1 VKQVKTT
8 ANEDIQKAK
17 RMARHLIE
25 HHFKTTPQRIIYQA
39 GGMTNFV
46 FRIHHGEGEFV
57 VRIGQNPGK
66 LNAYI
71 KEQWAVARAQQA
83 GVPTPE
89 ILEVG
94 NEVISSPYMIS
105 RCVRGQ
111 AATHHPDRQKILREL
126 GRYTALIN
134 SILTSGFGSVFDWS
148 SNQLSKNDSWIEF
161 LYQELRL
168 DARLESLGKHKM
180 LSPSKLKELR
190 LILERG
196 NGKKPSPGLNHGD
209 VRLKNVLV
217 TDKGKIAALIDW
229 EDCMSCLTPHWDL
242 SLALHDLSTD
252 EKLEFLAGYGLHE
265 DQFLEMAPLIKAINV
280 INYAPYIEHLNA
292 TNDAARL
299 AQYRLLLSGALDLY
313 SLQR

>member
-1 VKQVKTT
+1 MKQVKTT

-94 NEVISSPYMIS
+94 NEVISSRYMIS

-190 LILERG
+190 VILERG
-196 NGKKPSPGLNHGD
+196 TGKKPSPGLNHGD
-209 VRLKNVLV
+209 VRLKNVLERIRV
-217 TDKGKIAALIDW
+217 RSRRSSIGKIACLVSPRIGTCLWRFTISRQMRNWSFWPAM
-229 EDCMSCLTPHWDL
+229 DCMRTSFSKWRP
-242 SLALHDLSTD
+242 
-252 EKLEFLAGYGLHE
+252 
-265 DQFLEMAPLIKAINV
+265 
-280 INYAPYIEHLNA
+280 
-292 TNDAARL
+292 
-299 AQYRLLLSGALDLY
+299 
-313 SLQR
+313 